1 MHIEP
6 PVTMTKK
13 IARIWSS
20 IAFKVK
26 LPLRLYGVVTMNI
39 GEMSTL
45 TGLSSKSIRL
55 YEEKGIIS
63 APHRS
68 DSGYREYSSQHLQE
82 LNLVSRA
89 KNAGFSLIECK
100 EFVQLAHNPERKSS
114 EVKARAQEKL
124 DEVQLKIKQ
133 LQEIERQ
140 LQQWVSSC
148 PGDGN
153 SKCPIMDDLTKQ

>member
-1 MHIEP
+1 
-6 PVTMTKK
+6 
-13 IARIWSS
+13 
-20 IAFKVK
+20 
-26 LPLRLYGVVTMNI
+26 MNI
-39 GEMSTL
+39 GEVAQM

-68 DSGYREYSSQHLQE
+68 ASGYREYSSQHLQE

-114 EVKARAQEKL
+114 EVKARAQIKL

-140 LQQWVSSC
+140 LKQWVSSC
-148 PGDGN
+148 PGN
-153 SKCPIMDDLTKQ
+153 SHSQCPIIDDLTKS